1 MKIRTHAVLSCLIL
15 LSLSPTASAQGSF
28 AITHVAVIDV
38 TSGTVE
44 PDRTIVVTDNTIS
57 RVGPASDVH
66 PPDGARLIDGHGQF
80 LIPGLWDM
88 HVHLGNAT
96 EAVLPVL
103 VSYGITGVRDMGSP
117 SYAILHRWSME
128 ALSGARIGPRI
139 FACGPILH
147 NGPPYFWGVEAR
159 NPQEGREIVTRLA
172 EERVDFIK
180 VTSDIDRATYFAV
193 AETARKLGLPL
204 AGHLP
209 VSETG
214 AGFTVSAIEA
224 SNAGQKSLEHA
235 HGIPFSFADRDP
247 QLIPTLLRNGTFV
260 DPTITEYWARAHVH
274 ELAESAERDPRIRR
288 IAPSLRQFW
297 EMQRKDFGP
306 GNDIQLK
313 VLAWRMA
320 QISELQK
327 SGVPMLAGT
336 DLGFAYVFP
345 GDLIKELELFV
356 EAGLSPLQ
364 ALQTATISPATFLH
378 IDWKLGSVEVGKI
391 ADLVLL
397 AGNPLQ
403 DIHNLRLVRAVV
415 LNGRLLDRAQLDAA
429 LPTFQ

>member
-1 MKIRTHAVLSCLIL
+1 VKVRTHTVLSCLIL

-57 RVGPASDVH
+57 RIGPASDVH
-66 PPDGARLIDGHGQF
+66 PPDGARVIDGHGQF

-117 SYAILHRWSME
+117 SYAILHRWSMD
-128 ALSGARIGPRI
+128 ALSGVRVGPRI

-147 NGPPYFWGVEAR
+147 NGPPYIWGVEVR
-159 NPQEGREIVTRLA
+159 SPQEGREIVARLA

-209 VSETG
+209 VNETG

-274 ELAESAERDPRIRR
+274 ELAESAERDPRIRS
-288 IAPSLRQFW
+288 IPPSFRQFW
-297 EMQRKDFGP
+297 EMQRKDFEP
-306 GNDIQLK
+306 GNEIQLK

-320 QISELQK
+320 QVSELQK

-336 DLGFAYVFP
+336 DLGFPYVFP

-378 IDWKLGSVEVGKI
+378 IDWKLGSVEAGKI

-415 LNGRLLDRAQLDAA
+415 FNGRLLDRAQLDAA